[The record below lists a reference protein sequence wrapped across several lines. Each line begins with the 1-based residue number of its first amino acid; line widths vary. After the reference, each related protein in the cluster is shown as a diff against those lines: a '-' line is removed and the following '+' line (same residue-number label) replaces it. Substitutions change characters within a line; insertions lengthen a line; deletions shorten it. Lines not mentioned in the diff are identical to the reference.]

1 MYIVKTSQGYVGS
14 IDQINR
20 YGQGTHGKDII
31 TKSIMFATRFTLRL
45 ANMIADKFN
54 GEVVEVQ
61 DEEE

>member
-20 YGQGTHGKDII
+20 YGQGVHGQDII
-31 TKSIMFATRFTLRL
+31 TKSIMFATRFTYKL
-45 ANMIADKFN
+45 AEMIANKFN

-61 DEEE
+61 DEE